1 MEKRINIS
9 TTEPQAFKAATKFF
23 NEDEQVNFKHFVL
36 LPIIMKSIFGFLKLS
51 RCNTHQFFKQT
62 GKI

>member
-23 NEDEQVNFKHFVL
+23 NEEEQVNFKHFVL
-36 LPIIMKSIFGFLKLS
+36 LPIIMKSIFGFLKLG

>member
-9 TTEPQAFKAATKFF
+9 TTEPQAFKSATKFF
-23 NEDEQVNFKHFVL
+23 TGEEQINFKHFVL
-36 LPIIMKSIFGFLKLS
+36 LPILMKSVLGFLKLS
-51 RCNTHQFFKQT
+51 RCNTYQFFKQT